1 MWASVLTV
9 VPALIASAWAA
20 APALAQGAVLG
31 VPCTTQSDGVRVCTG
46 SVATPV
52 RSWDGTPLDVDIT
65 LPPASSRG
73 PYPLIFGIHGFAA
86 TKLLAWDNPQDQN
99 RRFARQGYATVAYS
113 ARGLGF
119 SCGTPAGGALPGCS
133 RGWIHLADARFE
145 VRDTQHLAGLLVDA
159 GVAQP
164 DRIGVTGSSY
174 GGGQSLMLATLRDR
188 VMMPDGSIVPWRSPN
203 EVPMR
208 IAAAAPRIGWSDLAY
223 ALVPSGRTLDYR
235 ARNTYESDVG
245 IVKQSYLE
253 GLFATTYTTQVA
265 RPGEDPEADITTWK
279 NEFAKGDPYDQRLVD
294 YVKALFERYRSP
306 YYVQAKLG
314 ERDPLPPAPLLM
326 YNGFTDDIMPA
337 DESIRFA
344 NLVLDRFPGASVG
357 MVFGEGFAHNRGS
370 LAAEPV
376 IANRER
382 DLLFARYLKG
392 DASAKPL
399 VGAIAMTQGC
409 GGAPALG
416 PFRSSSWRAQ
426 HPGEVRFG
434 DRTARRFDSRGGD
447 AGTALATDPFAGGT
461 ECPQVEHRTDPGSV
475 TYELPPS
482 KRGYTLVG
490 SPTVVAR
497 VSATGPFPQIDTR
510 LWDVGPDGRQT
521 LVTRGS
527 YRPDPS
533 GRQVFQMH
541 PAGWYFAAGHQPKV
555 ELLGR
560 DSPYSLPS
568 NSGFTVRLSEVGIDL
583 PVHERPDG
591 DQILPYDPPKLC
603 TAIGRSAR
611 RGRRLGPAML
621 GRLRRTNRRAFQDF
635 RAVGRYMDR
644 FCVTGGLMRVGYP
657 SKLLSRRAR
666 RVARGRAVLLLAST
680 PRISAARVTAGTS
693 ERAMRRRVK
702 PRWRFRIGRNTWYVK
717 RSKEATLVYKVLGR
731 RVREVGIAA
740 PRLSVGRASA
750 RRLLASYR

>member
-1 MWASVLTV
+1 MPALVATV
-9 VPALIASAWAA
+9 VVTLIASAWAV
-20 APALAQGAVLG
+20 APARAQSAVLG
-31 VPCTTQSDGVRVCTG
+31 VPCSTQSDGVRLCTG
-46 SVATPV
+46 NASTPV

-65 LPPASSRG
+65 LPPASSSG
-73 PYPLIFGIHGFAA
+73 PYPLIFGIHGFGA
-86 TKLLAWDNPQDQN
+86 TKLLGWDNPPDQN
-99 RRFARQGYATVAYS
+99 LRFARQGYATVAYS

-145 VRDTQHLAGLLVDA
+145 VHDTQHLAGLLVDA
-159 GVAQP
+159 GVAKP

-174 GGGQSLMLATLRDR
+174 GGGQSLLLATLRDR
-188 VMMPDGSIVPWRSPN
+188 VMMPDGSLVPWRSPKG
-203 EVPMR
+203 VPMR

-223 ALVPSGRTLDYR
+223 ALLPSGRTLDYR
-235 ARNTYESDVG
+235 VHNPYAAPVG

-253 GLFATTYTTQVA
+253 ALFGTTYTTQVA
-265 RPGEDPEADITTWK
+265 PPGKDPEADITTWK
-279 NEFAKGDPYDQRLVD
+279 NEFAAGDPYDQRLVD

-306 YYVQAKLG
+306 YYMQAKLG
-314 ERDPLPPAPLLM
+314 EKDPLPPAPLLM
-326 YNGFTDDIMPA
+326 YNGFIDDIMPA

-344 NLVLDRFPGASVG
+344 NLVLDQFPGASVG
-357 MVFGEGFAHNRGS
+357 LVFGEGFAHPRGS

-399 VGAIAMTQGC
+399 VGAITVTQGC
-409 GGAPALG
+409 GGAPRLG
-416 PFRSSSWRAQ
+416 PFRSDSWRAQ

-434 DRTARRFDSRGGD
+434 DRAVRRFDSRGGD
-447 AGTALATDPFAGGT
+447 GATALATDPLAGGT
-461 ECPQVEHRTDPGSV
+461 ECPQVEHRADPGSV

-490 SPTVVAR
+490 SPTVEAEVKT
-497 VSATGPFPQIDTR
+497 TGPFPQIDTR
-510 LWDVGPDGRQT
+510 LWDAGPDGRQT

-527 YRPDPS
+527 YRPDSS

-541 PAGWYFAAGHQPKV
+541 PAGWRFAAGHRPKV

-568 NSGFTVRLSEVGIDL
+568 NSAFTVQLSGVGIDL

-591 DQILPYDPPKLC
+591 DQISPYDPPELC

-611 RGRRLGPAML
+611 RGGRLGPVVL
-621 GRLRRTNRRAFQDF
+621 GRMRRTNRRAFEDF
-635 RAVGRYMDR
+635 RAVRPYIDA
-644 FCVTGGLMRVGYP
+644 FCVTGGRIRVGYP
-657 SKLLSRRAR
+657 SKRLSRRAR
-666 RVARGRAVLLLAST
+666 RLARGRAVLLLAST
-680 PRISAARVTAGTS
+680 ARISVARVKVGTS
-693 ERAMRRRVK
+693 ERTLRRRVK
-702 PRWRFRIGRNTWYVK
+702 PRWRFRIGRNAWYVK
-717 RSKEATLVYKVLGR
+717 RSKKGTLVYKVRGR
-731 RVREVGIAA
+731 RVREAGIAA
-740 PRLSVGRASA
+740 PRLSVRRASA